1 MILIIILVV
10 LILILK
16 NLRKPAYIRK
26 VEKKQARAEAFDTL
40 DRLVTKGLNKLKEKT
55 K

>member
-10 LILILK
+10 LLLILC

-26 VEKKQARAEAFDTL
+26 QEKKEAREEAFDTL
-40 DRLVTKGLNKLKEKT
+40 NAAFDKMVNKFKGDK
-55 K
+55 